1 MWSPIRAVLTRVGA
15 QAVYFEAGFQPLA
28 GKRAVAQVVVNRV
41 RDRNFPHSVCGVV
54 YQGWRR
60 GVGCQF
66 SFVCDGSL
74 WRRPPTDE
82 EMASAKAVARQ
93 ALSGYVETAVGTAT
107 HYHSRRVNPAWA
119 RQRSARTRSRRYLAG
134 MTKAGAGGLA
144 GGAGRDCTG
153 ACAGKIVGHST
164 VGAGRPNPSASTAT
178 TRKVSPNI
186 AGVRGA
192 TPGLTATLISILK
205 LSPYMAQL
213 HEKHA
218 IVIESFFLIIPTKCG
233 KTRCRYI
240 DLIQQRQESWAR
252 HLASGDFCPPEF
264 RHFLQLC
271 CWAGPVGG
279 RANFVG
285 NQVIEGSGRTNHA
298 KAAGAPASTTV
309 DGLKESFQ

>member
-1 MWSPIRAVLTRVGA
+1 MSVAVRPGVAPLTPAMLGLTFLVVAVLALGFGRPAPTVEWPTIFPAHAPVQSLPAPPANPPAPAFVMPARYRLDRVRAERCLA

-119 RQRSARTRSRRYLAG
+119 PTLVKTARIGDHIFYRWP
-134 MTKAGAGGLA
+134 GA
-144 GGAGRDCTG
+144 
-153 ACAGKIVGHST
+153 
-164 VGAGRPNPSASTAT
+164 AGRPQALAALGDETPVTE
-178 TRKVSPNI
+178 NI
-186 AGVRGA
+186 PRIG
-192 TPGLTATLISILK
+192 
-205 LSPYMAQL
+205 Q
-213 HEKHA
+213 
-218 IVIESFFLIIPTKCG
+218 
-233 KTRCRYI
+233 
-240 DLIQQRQESWAR
+240 
-252 HLASGDFCPPEF
+252 
-264 RHFLQLC
+264 
-271 CWAGPVGG
+271 
-279 RANFVG
+279 
-285 NQVIEGSGRTNHA
+285 
-298 KAAGAPASTTV
+298 APARA
-309 DGLKESFQ
+309 